1 MDTMEC
7 TFQYSDNV
15 NNTMSKYPNTQI
27 HSYSYDIPPIPSEY
41 WISYPHRFPRNQITN
56 QS

>member
-1 MDTMEC
+1 MEC

-15 NNTMSKYPNTQI
+15 NNTMSKYPYTQI